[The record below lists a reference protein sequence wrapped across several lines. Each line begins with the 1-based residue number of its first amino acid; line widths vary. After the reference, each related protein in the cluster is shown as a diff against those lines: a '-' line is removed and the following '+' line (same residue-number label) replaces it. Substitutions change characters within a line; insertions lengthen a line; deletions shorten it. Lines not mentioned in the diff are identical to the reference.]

1 MHPPVCLSTSSQ
13 WSCPVNSALCQPDG
27 IELDSLPHFP
37 SRLLMHFLGLL
48 LILLALLLLWFS
60 SRKRKESG
68 LPGGRIIYSD
78 TGGWAR
84 LEKPLYASS
93 LSLTGK
99 PDYLIEQGRT
109 IIPVEVKSSRIPDS
123 PYDSHIYQL
132 AAYCL
137 LIEKALGKR
146 PPYGII
152 HYKDRSH
159 DSRSFAIDYTEE
171 LEEAVLEI
179 INEIRTNDKRKDVG
193 RQHESYSRCHSC
205 GYNSVCDEKLEG

>member
-1 MHPPVCLSTSSQ
+1 MPYI
-13 WSCPVNSALCQPDG
+13 A
-27 IELDSLPHFP
+27 F
-37 SRLLMHFLGLL
+37 L
-48 LILLALLLLWFS
+48 LIIFALFLLWFS

-78 TGGWAR
+78 TSSWGR
-84 LEKPLYASS
+84 LEKPLYDSS

-99 PDYLIEQGRT
+99 PDYLIEQGNK
-109 IIPVEVKSSRIPDS
+109 IIPVEVKSSRIPNS
-123 PYDSHIYQL
+123 PYDSHIFQL

-152 HYKDRSH
+152 HYKDRSQA
-159 DSRSFAIDYTEE
+159 SRSFAIDYTGE

-179 INEIRTNDKRKDVG
+179 ISDIRKNDKRKEVN
-193 RQHESYSRCHSC
+193 RQHESSVRCQSC
-205 GYNSVCDEKLEG
+205 GYNFICDEKL